1 MKRAPGGPPT
11 RPAASGRSGARGGP
25 TAARASPG
33 EPASADE
40 LPDRLLAGVAAAL
53 ARSVGI
59 SLAAGLEGPLG
70 LAVKAAASELGV
82 APVALAIA
90 AAAGERDALDVLAE
104 HAVVGETSLWR
115 HAEGLLALSA
125 ALAAAGPPLR
135 IWSAGCATGEE
146 PYSLA
151 LALLDA
157 GRDHEEDRILGTD
170 VSARALARAREGLY
184 GARATRN
191 LPPALAARWFHPV
204 EAGARVD
211 ERLARRV
218 RFERH
223 NLLERPPEDRFDA
236 VVCRNVL
243 IYFDPEVA
251 VAALARLADA
261 VAPGGF
267 LLLGPVELPLAGG
280 LAWEWVE
287 RGGATLLR
295 RPG

>member
-1 MKRAPGGPPT
+1 MRVPPD
-11 RPAASGRSGARGGP
+11 
-25 TAARASPG
+25 
-33 EPASADE
+33 DE
-40 LPDRLLAGVAAAL
+40 FPDRLLAGVAAAL
-53 ARSVGI
+53 ARSVGL
-59 SLAAGLEGPLG
+59 SLGAGLERSLG
-70 LAVKAAASELGV
+70 LAVKAAASEMGL
-82 APVALAIA
+82 APVALATA
-90 AAAGERDALDVLAE
+90 AAAGRPDVLEVLAE

-115 HAEGLLALSA
+115 HAEGLVALSG
-125 ALAAAGPPLR
+125 ALAATARPLR

-151 LALLDA
+151 MALLDA
-157 GRDHEEDRILGTD
+157 GRDREEDRILGTD
-170 VSARALARAREGLY
+170 VSARALARARAGVF

-191 LPPALAARWFHPV
+191 LPPALATRWFHPA
-204 EAGARVD
+204 EPGARVD
-211 ERLARRV
+211 QRLARLV

-223 NLLERPPEDRFDA
+223 NLLEPPPGHDHDA
-236 VVCRNVL
+236 VLCRNVL

-251 VAALARLADA
+251 AAALVRLADA

-295 RPG
+295 RPTRPPRPG